1 MKNHFKAINK
11 DNLVVQVLLKNK
23 LNILFIV
30 GFSLIAS
37 FSELIF
43 LKDMSPFVEDLLKGS
58 NVDRLFIS
66 RQIIL
71 IIIWTFFGIF
81 FRLKLAKLMALIAKD
96 LSSLIFTNI
105 GSLSLMRIEKLGKS
119 KITTLSSL
127 YLDNV
132 INGICHPLLRLVE
145 IFLTII
151 VGIIVILLSLGLSAL
166 PIIFL
171 GFSGLIFLIYITK
184 YKSYE
189 YGLIDSRMA
198 NKSVLNLNF
207 FIENIKEIILQKDPM
222 PYSIRFSQILYN
234 KYFANGKA
242 MFLGELPRK
251 ILETLLYLFICLI
264 GLFKIFKTANFTETI
279 PSLAVSLL
287 VLQRITP
294 LFQSAYRSCFSIIN
308 MMPILEEYN
317 FENSFEV
324 FQQNHLIQS
333 KSKNNRNL
341 NIYSQK
347 ITAIEIINLSI
358 GHRKKELY
366 NINKLSI
373 IQGKPLV
380 IVGKSGSGKTT
391 LVETIIGLRP
401 PISGSCNF
409 YNKDK
414 ILNHY
419 RNISYVPQ
427 TVQLTGETLFEMISF
442 NNKNLINYRNNKKI
456 EKYINHILEICCI
469 KNDFIQSFNDLHQPI
484 NENATSISGGQR
496 QRIAI
501 ARALLRGNGIIVLDE
516 ATNGLDE
523 KLEEILISNIVN
535 ELSSKILIC
544 VTHSRGLTKYFKN
557 VLSLTG

>member
-11 DNLVVQVLLKNK
+11 DNLVIQVLLKNK
-23 LNILFIV
+23 FNILILIV
-30 GFSLIAS
+30 FSLIAS

-58 NVDRLFIS
+58 TVDRSFVA
-66 RQIIL
+66 RQLIL

-96 LSSLIFTNI
+96 LSYLIFTNI
-105 GSLSLMRIEKLGKS
+105 GSLSLMRIENLGKS

-132 INGICHPLLRLVE
+132 INGICHPMLRLIE

-151 VGIIVILLSLGLSAL
+151 VGIIVIILSLGISAL

-171 GFSGLIFLIYITK
+171 GFIGLIFLIYITRS
-184 YKSYE
+184 KSYE

-198 NKSVLNLNF
+198 NKSVLTLNF
-207 FIENIKEIILQKDPM
+207 FIENIKEIILQKDPDL
-222 PYSIRFSQILYN
+222 YSSRFSQVLFRRH
-234 KYFANGKA
+234 FANGKA

-251 ILETLLYLFICLI
+251 ILETLLYLFICFL
-264 GLFKIFKTANFTETI
+264 GLFNFLKTSNFTETI

-287 VLQRITP
+287 VLQRISP

-308 MMPILEEYN
+308 IMPILEEYN
-317 FENSFEV
+317 FENSFKV
-324 FQQNHLIQS
+324 FQQTSFNQS
-333 KSKNNRNL
+333 KSKNNRNS
-341 NIYSQK
+341 NVYTQK
-347 ITAIEIINLSI
+347 ITAIEISNLSI
-358 GHRKKELY
+358 GHREKELY
-366 NINKLSI
+366 NLNKLSI
-373 IQGKPLV
+373 IQGNPLIV
-380 IVGKSGSGKTT
+380 VGKSGSGKTT

-414 ILNHY
+414 ILNDY

-442 NNKNLINYRNNKKI
+442 NNNNLINYRNNKKI
-456 EKYINHILEICCI
+456 EKYFFLNH
-469 KNDFIQSFNDLHQPI
+469 
-484 NENATSISGGQR
+484 
-496 QRIAI
+496 
-501 ARALLRGNGIIVLDE
+501 
-516 ATNGLDE
+516 
-523 KLEEILISNIVN
+523 
-535 ELSSKILIC
+535 
-544 VTHSRGLTKYFKN
+544 
-557 VLSLTG
+557 